1 MKNIFKLQKFI
12 LILFLILSIGLNA
25 QGDAGFGD
33 GNVDD
38 ETLPI
43 NGLLIAGLLA
53 GAALGLR
60 KTKK

>member
-12 LILFLILSIGLNA
+12 LILFLILSIGVNA
-25 QGDAGFGD
+25 QDFGGGD
-33 GNVDD
+33 VDD

-43 NGLLIAGLLA
+43 NGLVIAGLLA

>member
-12 LILFLILSIGLNA
+12 LILFLILSIDVNA
-25 QGDAGFGD
+25 QGEAGFGD
-33 GNVDD
+33 PNVDD

-43 NGLLIAGLLA
+43 NGLVIAGLVA

-60 KTKK
+60 KTKQ